1 VDVNQNHDGHQQ
13 VVVNWLRVGI
23 YPWYTFDHTF
33 MNVFLEGMSAHV
45 YTYVIEQYLLCTKVT
60 TGEELLLVLLYDT
73 GNWLG
78 GKIKKNNSNTGK
90 VTHTFNT
97 TC

>member
-1 VDVNQNHDGHQQ
+1 MDVNQNHDGHQQ

-60 TGEELLLVLLYDT
+60 TGEELLLVLYDR
-73 GNWLG
+73 
-78 GKIKKNNSNTGK
+78 
-90 VTHTFNT
+90 
-97 TC
+97 

>member
-1 VDVNQNHDGHQQ
+1 MDVNQNHDGHQQ

-73 GNWLG
+73 GTRVIGWG
-78 GKIKKNNSNTGK
+78 EK
-90 VTHTFNT
+90 
-97 TC
+97 

>member
-33 MNVFLEGMSAHV
+33 MNVFLEGMCAHV
-45 YTYVIEQYLLCTKVT
+45 CTHM
-60 TGEELLLVLLYDT
+60 
-73 GNWLG
+73 
-78 GKIKKNNSNTGK
+78 S
-90 VTHTFNT
+90 
-97 TC
+97 